1 MTNNMNYDDYIK
13 TKTKT
18 AQNYG
23 FEPLPFTAP
32 LFDWQKQIVS
42 WAVRKGRA
50 ALFEDCGLG
59 KTAQQLEWASQVVR
73 HTGGSVLIL
82 TPLAVAAQTKAE
94 GVKFGIET
102 KVVESPADL
111 DASGIFITNYE
122 KLEKFDASAF
132 VGVVLDESSI
142 LKNFMGKT
150 RIALT
155 NAFKDTPYK
164 LACTATPAPN
174 DYMEFGQHCEFLS
187 VMPSNEMLCR
197 WFINDTMN
205 FGSYRI
211 KGHADSDFWDWVG
224 TWAACVANPS
234 DIGFDGSGYNLPALN
249 LHQIVVD
256 VNDVEGA
263 EDGELFRSPELNATT
278 IHKEMRFSCEAR
290 AKATAELV
298 NNSDEPWIVWC
309 NTNYEADELSKL
321 LKDAVEVRGSDANDA
336 KLKKLTEFQ
345 TGIAR
350 VIISKPSICGFG
362 LNWQHCRNIA
372 FVGLSYSFE
381 DFYQALRRSYRFGQT
396 REVNAYIVSGKN
408 ESQIISTVQNKMDA
422 HRKMQ
427 ERMKKAS
434 KALRNEKAKELK
446 MNTEMEITTG
456 NGFKVYN
463 GDCVRVAKELED
475 NSIDFSIYSPPFA
488 NLYIYSDDVQDMGNC
503 KDDDEFFKQYEF
515 LIAEKLRI
523 TKPGCL
529 SAVHCK
535 NLVNYAGRD
544 GMAGLRDFRGD
555 IIRAHV
561 KLGWAYHSEI
571 TIWKD
576 PVIEMQR
583 TKAQGLLYKQ
593 LRTNSKY
600 TRMGMAEYLII
611 FRKWGEGMN
620 ENPVTHTKENFNLD
634 QWQKWASPV
643 WMDINQTKVLNG
655 RVAREDQDEKH
666 ICPLQL
672 DVIERAITLWSNPG
686 DLVYSP
692 FTGIGSEGYGA
703 LTLGRRFVGSEL
715 KKSYADWAVAN
726 MKSVEAQP
734 TLF

>member
-1 MTNNMNYDDYIK
+1 MTTNYDQFIVSKQKTIK
-13 TKTKT
+13 D
-18 AQNYG
+18 AG
-23 FEPLPFTAP
+23 FEPLPIIAP
-32 LFDWQKQIVS
+32 LFDWQRHIVE

-82 TPLAVAAQTKAE
+82 TPLAVAEQTIKE
-94 GVKFGIET
+94 GVRFGIRASFA
-102 KVVESPADL
+102 ESQADIL
-111 DASGIFITNYE
+111 TNGIYVTNYE
-122 KLEKFDASAF
+122 KLEKFDASHF

-155 NAFKDTPYK
+155 TAFANTPYK

-174 DYMEFGQHCEFLS
+174 DYMEFGQHCEFLGA
-187 VMPSNEMLCR
+187 MPSNEMLCR

-205 FGSYRI
+205 FGSYRL
-211 KGHADSDFWDWVG
+211 KGHAESDFWDWVG
-224 TWAACVANPS
+224 TWAACLSNPG
-234 DIGFDGSGYNLPALN
+234 DIGYDGKEYILPKLN
-249 LHQIVVD
+249 LKQIVVNVD
-256 VNDVEGA
+256 DVEGA
-263 EDGELFRSPELNATT
+263 EDGELFRCPELNATT
-278 IHKEMRFSCEAR
+278 VHREMRISCAER
-290 AKATAELV
+290 AKAAAELV
-298 NNSDEPWIVWC
+298 ASNSEPWIVWC
-309 NTNYEADELSKL
+309 NTNYESDELTKL
-321 LKDAVEVRGSDANDA
+321 IPDATEVRGSDSHDSKIS
-336 KLKKLTEFQ
+336 KLNKFQ
-345 TGIAR
+345 TGEAR

-362 LNWQHCRNIA
+362 LNWQHCRNVV

-381 DFYQALRRSYRFGQT
+381 DFYQALRRSYRFGQKQ
-396 REVNAYIVSGKN
+396 EVNAFIISGKN
-408 ESQIISTVQNKMDA
+408 ESQIISTVQFKMDLHA
-422 HRKMQ
+422 KMQ

-434 KALRNEKAKELK
+434 KSLRNEKTKQLK
-446 MNTEMEITTG
+446 MNTKITPEIG
-456 NGFKVYN
+456 AGFTVYN
-463 GDCVRVAKELED
+463 GDCVRVAKQLES

-503 KDDDEFFKQYEF
+503 KDDDEFFAQYRF
-515 LIAEKLRI
+515 LIAEKYRI

-544 GMAGLRDFRGD
+544 GMAGLRDFRGE

-561 KLGWAYHSEI
+561 DLGWAYHSEI

-593 LRTNSKY
+593 LRANSKY

-620 ENPVTHTKENFNLD
+620 ENPVTHTKENFDLL

-655 RVAREDQDEKH
+655 KIAREDQDEKH

-703 LTLGRRFVGSEL
+703 LSLGRRFVGSEL
-715 KKSYADWAVAN
+715 KKSYAEWACIN
-726 MKSVEAQP
+726 LRNLEAQP
-734 TLF
+734 TLL